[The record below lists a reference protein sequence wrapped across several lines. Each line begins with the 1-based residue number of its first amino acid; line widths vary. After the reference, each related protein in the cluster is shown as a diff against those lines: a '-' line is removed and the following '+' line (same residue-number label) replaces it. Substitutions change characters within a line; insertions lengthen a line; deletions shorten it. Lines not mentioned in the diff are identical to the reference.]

1 MNVTNEAKNL
11 LIDYSETNRKN
22 IDYIFK
28 KDSSNLWVDKRK
40 SIVTFEMSELVMTSK
55 DGFPCSNV

>member
-28 KDSSNLWVDKRK
+28 KSLLQIFGWTKESQ
-40 SIVTFEMSELVMTSK
+40 
-55 DGFPCSNV
+55 